1 MPKYYE
7 WDDLVIVYAFLAGW
21 RQQARPYRF
30 VGMCEKSWS
39 EHIANGK
46 PLDRAYELGK
56 QMADA
61 VEVVDP
67 DNHQLDL
74 DHRDYVYGKLPTK
87 LQKYWDKLE
96 RLGSG
101 TDADIDRFIKDH
113 GEGFRKAVFIKVA
126 AEAFD
131 VSAAMQRAGISA
143 VVLKK
148 WLRDDKNFRGIY
160 DEVLFHKG
168 NMIEQA
174 LMERIQSGDTQA
186 IIFASKT
193 LNKDRGY
200 GEVARVEHTH
210 THEVNHT
217 TVNLMDLGLEP
228 SMLNAIVKAITDKQK
243 ADQMEEELKVI
254 QGRIADN
261 GTR

>member
-1 MPKYYE
+1 MTKFDE
-7 WDDLVIVYAFLAGW
+7 WDDMLLIHSFLAGW
-21 RQQARPYRF
+21 RNQSRPYRF
-30 VGMCEKSWS
+30 LGMSKDNWDRYIE
-39 EHIANGK
+39 EGK
-46 PLDRAYELGK
+46 PLDKALALGK
-56 QMADA
+56 KMAEN

-67 DNHQLDL
+67 ANHDLDL
-74 DHRDYVYGKLPTK
+74 NHRDYVYGRLPPQ

-96 RLGSG
+96 KIGSG
-101 TDADIDRFIKDH
+101 TDADIDRFIGDH

-131 VSAAMQRAGISA
+131 VSAGMQRAGISG

-148 WLRDDKNFRGIY
+148 WLRDDRNFRGIY

-168 NMIEQA
+168 NMIEKA
-174 LMERIQSGDTQA
+174 LMERIESGDTQA

-200 GEVARVEHTH
+200 GEVSRVEHSH

-217 TVNLMDLGLEP
+217 TINLMDLPLEP
-228 SMLNAIVKAITDKQK
+228 AILNTIVKAITDKQR
-243 ADQMEEELKVI
+243 ADDTEEELKVI
-254 QGRIADN
+254 QGRIAG
-261 GTR
+261 GTN